1 MRVRRRCPPVK
12 ADKLRALS
20 GLQTLLERARRIRIQ
35 QRHDKHK
42 LYALHAAQV
51 QCISKDKARN
61 PYELGV
67 KVRLALTHKHALMV
81 GARSWPGNPYDAHL
95 LSAQWEQTTHLVQDL
110 GQMPQQAIVE
120 RGYRGVDADNPGV
133 EIIQRGKY
141 KSLRKLHRH
150 LLKLRQAIEALIAYV
165 ARSLRAISA

>member
-51 QCISKDKARN
+51 QCISKGKARN
-61 PYELGV
+61 PYALGCNI
-67 KVRLALTHKHALMV
+67 RWL
-81 GARSWPGNPYDAHL
+81 
-95 LSAQWEQTTHLVQDL
+95 
-110 GQMPQQAIVE
+110 
-120 RGYRGVDADNPGV
+120 
-133 EIIQRGKY
+133 
-141 KSLRKLHRH
+141 
-150 LLKLRQAIEALIAYV
+150 
-165 ARSLRAISA
+165 LRAISAWPQFLGKHRRLVSHLVSTLT

>member
-51 QCISKDKARN
+51 QCISKGKARN

-81 GARSWPGNPYDAHL
+81 GARSWPGGDFLRLPGSDRVCGSLA
-95 LSAQWEQTTHLVQDL
+95 AGDL
-110 GQMPQQAIVE
+110 GMATVS
-120 RGYRGVDADNPGV
+120 R
-133 EIIQRGKY
+133 
-141 KSLRKLHRH
+141 
-150 LLKLRQAIEALIAYV
+150 
-165 ARSLRAISA
+165 